1 MKYTVSETVERALQM
16 ADLKNT
22 DFLSHKEITG
32 YQCLITVFYTL

>member
-22 DFLSHKEITG
+22 DFLSHKEITD
-32 YQCLITVFYTL
+32 YLQDAWRCIS